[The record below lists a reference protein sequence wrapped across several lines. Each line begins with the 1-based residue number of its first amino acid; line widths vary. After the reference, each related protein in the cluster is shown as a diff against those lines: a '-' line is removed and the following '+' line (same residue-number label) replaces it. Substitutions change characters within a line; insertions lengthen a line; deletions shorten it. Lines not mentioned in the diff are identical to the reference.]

1 MVGQP
6 GLWRLAALRQYFI
19 FSCCLLP
26 FLSFPSSLS
35 AWQSEHSVPGT
46 PYSVLRSRLDEV
58 MQQAI
63 ARHELPGAI
72 IIVVHRGQIVFRHAY
87 GFRSRQPKETPMT
100 LDTLFDLASLT
111 KPIATATS
119 LMILVERG
127 KVQVGDRVAAY
138 LPAFGQNGK
147 QKITIEQLL
156 LHTSGLIADNPETEY
171 LEGRS
176 KGLQSVYQLKP
187 AAEPG
192 ARFRYSDMG
201 YIVLGELVAHLA
213 GVPLDEFA
221 QKHIFGPLGMIDTG
235 FGPSA
240 NQRDRAAP
248 ANSRNGR
255 WIA

>member
-72 IIVVHRGQIVFRHAY
+72 ILVVHRGQIVFRHAY

-147 QKITIEQLL
+147 EKITIEQLL
-156 LHTSGLIADNPETEY
+156 LHTSGLLADNPVADY
-171 LEGRS
+171 RDGRVRALERI
-176 KGLQSVYQLKP
+176 YQLAP
-187 AAEPG
+187 SAPPG
-192 ARFRYSDMG
+192 TRFTYSDVN
-201 YIVLGELVAHLA
+201 YIVLGELIERLA
-213 GVPLDEFA
+213 GTPLDQFA
-221 QKHIFGPLGMIDTG
+221 RRTLFAPLGSTD
-235 FGPSA
+235 
-240 NQRDRAAP
+240 N
-248 ANSRNGR
+248 
-255 WIA
+255 